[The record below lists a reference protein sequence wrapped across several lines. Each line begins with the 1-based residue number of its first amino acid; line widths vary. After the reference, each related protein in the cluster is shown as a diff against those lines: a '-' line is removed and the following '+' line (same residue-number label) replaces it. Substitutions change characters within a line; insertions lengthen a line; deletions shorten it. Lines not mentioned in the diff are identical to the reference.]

1 MIFNTATL
9 YLWAILIRPILDKQ
23 QVLDSNLHFHRL
35 ILLHF
40 KLLVA
45 TLDNITVPNCFKVS
59 IQMDNTSFH
68 LIQNFLNC
76 LVHNKNRSKL
86 FIITTG

>member
-59 IQMDNTSFH
+59 IHRETTRFH
-68 LIQNFLNC
+68 LIIGFIYRVYNN
-76 LVHNKNRSKL
+76 NRSKL
-86 FIITTG
+86 FIITTD